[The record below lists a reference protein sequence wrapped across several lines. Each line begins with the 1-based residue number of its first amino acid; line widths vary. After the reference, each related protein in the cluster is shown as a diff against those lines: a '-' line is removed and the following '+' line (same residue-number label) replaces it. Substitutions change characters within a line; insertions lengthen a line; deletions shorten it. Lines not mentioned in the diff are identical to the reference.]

1 MNGLG
6 LLLFIVAKIL
16 MVIIY
21 PFGFTYS
28 VLLTF
33 FKFSIT
39 YFKEDKTT
47 RFANYLYYPKFIIL
61 LYSIGKSIL
70 HGLQAVDKKLYYCA
84 YADDQHANVYNSKI
98 LNDLLVKPG
107 GPKFGDPD
115 EPISSVLGK
124 GYIMG
129 KLRLLGIGIDKG
141 LEKLDKNHS
150 VKSIEINERNN

>member
-16 MVIIY
+16 MIIVY

-39 YFKEDKTT
+39 YFKEDKSN
-47 RFANYLYYPKFIIL
+47 RFAHYIYYPKFIIF
-61 LYSIGKSIL
+61 LYSIWKSII
-70 HGLQAVDKKLYYCA
+70 HGLQTVDKKLFYCA
-84 YADDQHANVYNSKI
+84 YADDQHANVYLSKI
-98 LNDLLVKPG
+98 LNDVFIKSSKS
-107 GPKFGDPD
+107 KFGNPD

-124 GYIMG
+124 VYVH
-129 KLRLLGIGIDKG
+129 GIFTKFGIFVDKI
-141 LEKLDKNHS
+141 LNKLDKNHS
-150 VKSIEINERNN
+150 VDSIEYDEK